1 MLPVGCRL
9 PEFEPDPEESEHEG
23 SESEVHDEFAEYE
36 LDTEVPSAEGRL
48 RIWKRLVADLEQ
60 EVARGAA

>member
-23 SESEVHDEFAEYE
+23 SEFEVHDGFAEYL
-36 LDTEVPSAEGRL
+36 LDTDVPLIEARL
-48 RIWKRLVADLEQ
+48 RIVKRLVADLEQ
-60 EVARGAA
+60 ELERQAA